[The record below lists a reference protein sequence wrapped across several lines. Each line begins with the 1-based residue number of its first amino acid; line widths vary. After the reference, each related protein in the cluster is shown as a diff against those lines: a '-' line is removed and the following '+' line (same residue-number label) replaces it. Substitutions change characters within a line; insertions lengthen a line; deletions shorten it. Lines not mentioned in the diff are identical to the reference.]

1 MNQRGV
7 RERERERKKE
17 KGEVGMERLLQRKD
31 VYVGSEHLCLVRPW
45 GKTRDWGR
53 AEKIVVDS

>member
-1 MNQRGV
+1 MNQRGF
-7 RERERERKKE
+7 REREKE

-31 VYVGSEHLCLVRPW
+31 VYVGNEDLCLVRPW
-45 GKTRDWGR
+45 GGGKTRDWGR